1 MPQQLKF
8 KGVPVYMNGQNYYI
22 PSLSTRQYQ
31 EQQAFLSA
39 GIPDDTSPEKVS
51 TWFHPIIL
59 LAINRNYPDVTLE
72 DLQDWLDGVTSPEAI
87 AAVTKQTKLEYVSQ
101 GE

>member
-1 MPQQLKF
+1 MQKLNF
-8 KGVPVYMNGQNYYI
+8 KGVPVYMNGQNYYV

-39 GIPDDTSPEKVS
+39 GIPDGTPPEQVIS
-51 TWFHPIIL
+51 WFHPVVL
-59 LAINRNYPDVTLE
+59 LAVQRNYPEVTLE
-72 DLQDWLDGVTSPEAI
+72 NLADWLDAVTTQEAVG
-87 AAVTKQTKLEYVSQ
+87 AVTKQTKLEYVSQ